1 MSARRGRHED
11 GRFLNLTSVV
21 QGRSWNPVTAA
32 ARFPLHVQKSAYLC
46 KTQTH
51 TLSKCTKESLG
62 YLQGHVRAVQ

>member
-1 MSARRGRHED
+1 MSAGRGRHED

-32 ARFPLHVQKSAYLC
+32 VRFPLHVQKSAYLC

-51 TLSKCTKESLG
+51 F
-62 YLQGHVRAVQ
+62 V

>member
-1 MSARRGRHED
+1 MSAGRGRNED

-32 ARFPLHVQKSAYLC
+32 ARFLLHVQKPAYLC

-51 TLSKCTKESLG
+51 TLSKYTGESLG